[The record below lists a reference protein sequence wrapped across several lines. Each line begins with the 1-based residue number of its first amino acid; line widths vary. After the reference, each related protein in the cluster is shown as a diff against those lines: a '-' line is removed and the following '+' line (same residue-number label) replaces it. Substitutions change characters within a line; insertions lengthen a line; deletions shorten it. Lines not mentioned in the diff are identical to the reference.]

1 VHLFKV
7 ENLIYFYP
15 DREKPALAEINLVI
29 EEGEFLLVAGESG
42 SGKSSLAR
50 ALAGLLP
57 DFYGGRFGGKIYF
70 RDREMRKIDRRRL
83 AREVGMVF
91 QDPEKQ
97 MVMTGVEAE
106 IAFGLENLGL
116 PTTEMFRRTAEVLGF
131 LDLGKLREEFTAN
144 LSGGEKQKL
153 ALAAVLAMHPQVL
166 ICDEPTSQ
174 LDPAAA
180 EDFLNLLKR
189 LNEEM
194 GLTVVLIEQRLER
207 CFHLADRVLLLESG
221 RIVLDSP
228 PEQVARRA
236 GIKDIPF
243 LPPVARL
250 FASLGH
256 PFVPATV
263 KEGRQYLQH
272 LLAESAG
279 GQTRPA
285 PSGKEESSEKP
296 AWGKKQAKETPPEVG
311 GAASGGRDQPPPLAE
326 VKNLWFTYPGGKKV
340 LEDVSFSVNA
350 GEFVVILGENG
361 AGKST
366 LLKIMTG
373 LLKPSRGKVFCTG
386 RELTSSGAGGIPAA
400 GGFPVAYLA
409 QNPNDYLFHDTV
421 EEELLFTLKNF
432 GLADDGIVDELLT
445 KLRIERYRRTNPRD
459 LSSGERVRAAL
470 ASVLVTRPKLIL
482 LDEPTRG
489 VDSRLKGELGAFLRA
504 QANEGAGVVLVTHD
518 AEFAA
523 EYASRIIMI
532 SAGRIAADGSKHDIL
547 GNSLFYCPQIGKLC
561 RGLGNGANGILTFA
575 EAAQWIGPLL
585 RGKPAA
591 RAGAAFAAASE

>member
-1 VHLFKV
+1 MHLFKV

-116 PTTEMFRRTAEVLGF
+116 PPAEMFRRTAEVLSF

-250 FASLGH
+250 FSSLGQTY
-256 PFVPATV
+256 VPVTV
-263 KEGRQYLQH
+263 KEGRKYLQH
-272 LLAESAG
+272 LLSGFPGENVRFLSDQNKTG
-279 GQTRPA
+279 GKPIR
-285 PSGKEESSEKP
+285 EKKQ
-296 AWGKKQAKETPPEVG
+296 GKKTLLEASSFAGNG
-311 GAASGGRDQPPPLAE
+311 GKPPLAE

-340 LEDVSFSVNA
+340 LENVSFSVNA

-366 LLKIMTG
+366 LLKIMAG
-373 LLKPSRGKVFCTG
+373 LLKPSRGNVFYAG
-386 RELTSSGAGGIPAA
+386 RELTGSNGRCEGRGA
-400 GGFPVAYLA
+400 PVAYLA

-445 KLRIERYRRTNPRD
+445 KLHIERYRRTNPRD
-459 LSSGERVRAAL
+459 LSSGERLRVAL
-470 ASVLVTRPKLIL
+470 ASVLVTRPGLIL

-489 VDSRLKGELGAFLRA
+489 VDTRLKGELGAFLRA
-504 QANEGAGVVLVTHD
+504 QAKEGAGVVLVTHD

-523 EYASRIIMI
+523 EYSSRIIVI
-532 SAGRIAADGSKHDIL
+532 SAGRIAAAGNKHEIL
-547 GNSLFYCPQIGKLC
+547 ENSLFYCPQIGKLC
-561 RGLGNGANGILTFA
+561 RGFGNGILTFD
-575 EAAQWIGPLL
+575 EAVQWLEPLL
-585 RGKPAA
+585 RAGQTA
-591 RAGAAFAAASE
+591 RTGGAPAGASE